1 MSVNN
6 TTLLGLAQPVTGQES
21 GIWGDDVN
29 NGFTILVDIA
39 VAGTNNITYD
49 GDVTLS
55 VSNGNNS
62 SSFTSTTTTTTSTAI
77 SQYAILNLSG
87 SRAAA
92 RNIIVPTTSKTYLI
106 INSTSVTYTI
116 KKSGGTGVNVLA
128 GESALVF
135 YNTVSADVAK
145 ITSTSTFGAITF
157 TTAVGSVSATVPI
170 VYGGTS
176 ASSTLTLQSTSG
188 VGTTDA
194 INLNV
199 GNAGAVNAINI
210 ATTGIVTFN
219 TTGATVLP
227 VGTTAQEPSSP
238 VVGMLRYNST
248 TSQFE
253 GYSGATPAWASVG
266 GAAISNDAST
276 ASTYFPLYAK
286 ATTGTALTVY
296 TANTEYTFNPGS
308 GDLTSK
314 QFIAGNGLHL
324 NNQTI
329 NTSYSIP
336 TGYSAM
342 STGPITLSSGV
353 SVTLGATSKWA
364 IL

>member
-1 MSVNN
+1 MSINN

-29 NGFTILVDIA
+29 NGFTILVDIS

-77 SQYAILNLSG
+77 AQYAILNLSG

-92 RNIIVPTTSKTYLI
+92 RNIIVPTTSKTYLV

-116 KKSGGTGVNVLA
+116 KKFGGTGVNVLA

-219 TTGATVLP
+219 TTGAITLP
-227 VGTTAQEPSSP
+227 TGGTFSGSP
-238 VVGMLRYNST
+238 VVGMLRYNSA

-276 ASTYFPLYAK
+276 ASTFYPLYAK
-286 ATTGTALTVY
+286 ATSGTALTVY

-329 NTSYSIP
+329 GTSYSIP

-353 SVTLGATSKWA
+353 SVTLGASSKWA